1 MEFKILVTGKNEEV
15 ASDLHE
21 HLVTD
26 KGYTVVRCEPTNA
39 AIFDTLLDE
48 SRGEEALQYIDLES
62 WTRRYLS
69 TAILRCGTWAPPT
82 SPTSSSSSPGTT
94 AGVQSSFLFRK
105 RVESR
110 KAQGL
115 MTVFAAVFA

>member
-15 ASDLHE
+15 ASDVHE

-48 SRGEEALQYIDLES
+48 SPEVVIICLGEETSESIKPFDLLKNGTHKGNCITIVIANEKDDNYVKNRKNKICAKPDRLYA
-62 WTRRYLS
+62 RR
-69 TAILRCGTWAPPT
+69 
-82 SPTSSSSSPGTT
+82 
-94 AGVQSSFLFRK
+94 QSAHRSL
-105 RVESR
+105 
-110 KAQGL
+110 
-115 MTVFAAVFA
+115 